1 MSTVLDLTLTALAQG
16 IADTLPA
23 RWDFELSPPAP
34 GSPVCPDD
42 AVNLTWQVGPYLL
55 GVALDQPAAAL
66 LIAQENAVD
75 TALSAPVAAAAT
87 VLGELTGDDL
97 GEIGAATLVDNLDAA
112 LSAADGETR
121 WIQLTDADEHRAT
134 IAVRLVVTDEMLRDA
149 GGDAP
154 PTSPGDL
161 AGQPIAQAAQGAVA
175 IQGSIGQQAGI
186 MSGQSQ
192 GTGQPQ
198 GTAPGDRFDS
208 PIVPGVN
215 PNDMPSSLGRTPGDV
230 PMMPPNAVAHPA
242 EFTAFDDYGQLGGTP
257 HPMALLSD
265 VELGVTA
272 ELGRTRLTVKDV
284 LSLTPGSIIE
294 LDRSAGAPVDVVVNG
309 TLIARGEVVVIDE
322 EFGVRITQI
331 MGMPDLAKANAL
343 ELANDG

>member
-1 MSTVLDLTLTALAQG
+1 MSTRLDLTVSTLAQG
-16 IADTLPA
+16 IGDILPA
-23 RWDFELSPPAP
+23 RWEFTISPPADGTP
-34 GSPVCPDD
+34 VLPESPTS
-42 AVNLTWQVGPYLL
+42 LTWRVGDYLL
-55 GVALDQPAAAL
+55 AVAIDQAAADL
-66 LIAQENAVD
+66 LVDQENAVD
-75 TALSAPVAAAAT
+75 GALQTPVAEAAQ
-87 VLGELTGDDL
+87 VLADLAEGEPLAVDQAELVDDL
-97 GEIGAATLVDNLDAA
+97 LATLEAA
-112 LSAADGETR
+112 EGETR
-121 WIQLTDADEHRAT
+121 WVQLTDGDEHRAT
-134 IAVRLVVTDEMLRDA
+134 IAVRLVVTDEMLEAADGA
-149 GGDAP
+149 AP
-154 PTSPGDL
+154 PSSDER
-161 AGQPIAQAAQGAVA
+161 AGQPIAQAAQGANPVA
-175 IQGSIGQQAGI
+175 VQGSIGKQAGM

-192 GTGQPQ
+192 GAGPADQ
-198 GTAPGDRFDS
+198 FDS

-242 EFTAFDDYGQLGGTP
+242 EFSAFDDYGQLGGTP

-284 LSLTPGSIIE
+284 LGLTPGSIIE

-343 ELANDG
+343 ELANEG

>member
-1 MSTVLDLTLTALAQG
+1 MSTLLDLTVSTLAQG
-16 IADTLPA
+16 VADTLPA
-23 RWDFELSPPAP
+23 RWGFTISPPVEGNPVAP
-34 GSPVCPDD
+34 DNATS
-42 AVNLTWQVGPYLL
+42 LTWQVGDYLL
-55 GVALDQPAAAL
+55 AVAIDQPAAEL

-75 TALSAPVAAAAT
+75 AALNTPVAQAAQ
-87 VLGELTGDDL
+87 VLGDLAGGAELAIGQAELVDDL
-97 GEIGAATLVDNLDAA
+97 VGALK
-112 LSAADGETR
+112 AADGETR
-121 WIQLTDADEHRAT
+121 WVQLTDGDEHRAT
-134 IAVRLVVTDEMLRDA
+134 IAVRLVVTDEMLVEA
-149 GGDAP
+149 GASDGQ
-154 PTSPGDL
+154 TPGER
-161 AGQPIAQAAQGAVA
+161 AGQPIAQAAQGANPVA
-175 IQGSIGQQAGI
+175 VQGSIGKQAGM

-192 GTGQPQ
+192 GTGPADQ
-198 GTAPGDRFDS
+198 FDS

-242 EFTAFDDYGQLGGTP
+242 EFATFDDYGQLGGTP

-284 LSLTPGSIIE
+284 LGLTPGSIIE

-343 ELANDG
+343 ELANEA

>member
-1 MSTVLDLTLTALAQG
+1 MSTLLDLTVSTLAEQ

-23 RWDFELSPPAP
+23 RWAFTISPPEA
-34 GSPVCPDD
+34 GNLVLPDG
-42 AVNLTWQVGPYLL
+42 ATSVTWRVGEYLL
-55 GVALDQPAAAL
+55 GVAIDQAAAEL
-66 LIAQENAVD
+66 LITQENAVEA
-75 TALSAPVAAAAT
+75 ALNAPVAEAAQA
-87 VLGELTGDDL
+87 LSELSGGDELAVDQAELVDDL
-97 GEIGAATLVDNLDAA
+97 AGVLKAVE
-112 LSAADGETR
+112 GETR
-121 WIQLTDADEHRAT
+121 WVQLTDGDEHRAT
-134 IAVRLVVTDEMLRDA
+134 IAIRLVVTDEMLAEA
-149 GGDAP
+149 GTSTPQP
-154 PTSPGDL
+154 PSER
-161 AGQPIAQAAQGAVA
+161 ASQPIAQAAQGANSVPV
-175 IQGSIGQQAGI
+175 QGSIGKQAGM
-186 MSGQSQ
+186 MSGQTQ
-192 GTGQPQ
+192 GTGSADQ
-198 GTAPGDRFDS
+198 FDS
-208 PIVPGVN
+208 PIVSGVN

-242 EFTAFDDYGQLGGTP
+242 EFATFDDYGQLGGTP

-284 LSLTPGSIIE
+284 LGLTPGSIIE

-343 ELANDG
+343 ELANEG